1 MILTGGA
8 SSRMGVDKA
17 MVLWRGRTAVDRVA
31 ALAAAI
37 GAAPVITVGAG
48 DYGMPLVLD
57 EPPLGGPVGG
67 VLAGAA
73 ALRAA
78 GCARALVLAVDAP
91 TLQAVDL
98 APLLDA
104 VGPGAAYA
112 GLHLP
117 MVIDLAAVPADA
129 ASGWPLARLIERAGL
144 ARPSCPPDVAARIR
158 GANTPGERDAL
169 LASMPPD
176 DNAENSGAD

>member
-17 MVLWRGRTAVDRVA
+17 TMLWRGRTAIDRVA

-37 GAAPVITVGAG
+37 GAEPVISVGAR
-48 DYGMPLVLD
+48 DYGLVFVQD
-57 EPPLGGPVGG
+57 ERPLGGPVGG

-73 ALRAA
+73 ALQAA

-91 TLQAVDL
+91 TLQAADL

-104 VGPGAAYA
+104 AGPGAAYE

-117 MVIDLAAVPADA
+117 MVIDLAVIPTDA
-129 ASGWPLARLIERAGL
+129 APGWPLARLVERAGL
-144 ARPSCPPDVAARIR
+144 ARVACPPDVAARIR

-176 DNAENSGAD
+176 DNAENSGAG